1 MKQELLAWGMIA
13 LLMTSFTACESI
25 GVKNGAK
32 YTFPAE
38 WEKHVCKIYSQNI
51 FFAKKNELM
60 LHILILLY
68 IFAEK

>member
-51 FFAKKNELM
+51 FLCEKK
-60 LHILILLY
+60 
-68 IFAEK
+68 